1 MVRALERKCKVR
13 VGGRVARGLVGMGD
27 LMRESCGGDTNDRRS
42 FRCLS
47 MSWEAGAAFVDL
59 TEVVLFD
66 SGKQIFFP
74 LPLITLEVSKEV
86 FPKENLQVLLAAFLA
101 PSYCRL

>member
-59 TEVVLFD
+59 TELCSLIRASKF
-66 SGKQIFFP
+66 SFP
-74 LPLITLEVSKEV
+74 S
-86 FPKENLQVLLAAFLA
+86 
-101 PSYCRL
+101 R